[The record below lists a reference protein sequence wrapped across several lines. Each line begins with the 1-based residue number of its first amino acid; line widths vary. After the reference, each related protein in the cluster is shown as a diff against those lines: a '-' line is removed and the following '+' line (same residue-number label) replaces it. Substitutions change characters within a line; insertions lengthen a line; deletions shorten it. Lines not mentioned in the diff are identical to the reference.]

1 MCVSKENTE
10 LLEGDLGEKKGECR
24 ATADA
29 YPASKRPFSTD
40 KRGEILSD
48 LRHAET

>member
-1 MCVSKENTE
+1 MCVSKENAE
-10 LLEGDLGEKKGECR
+10 LLEGDLGGGKKKGGNAGGQWIQKGLSAEI
-24 ATADA
+24 
-29 YPASKRPFSTD
+29 